1 MSRRRRGVALLASL
15 LLMAGAAASA
25 WAAIDSA
32 PGLKIVLS
40 VPHTCDTEGD
50 ERDEEL
56 TLSVEWSVVGGEA
69 PYEVFVDGSRVGQ
82 AHGVTELL
90 CGVWAGRDVDSGL
103 FAVQAHVRDATGAT
117 AGALS
122 YVNAVRSI
130 RADSYG
136 GPGDTD
142 LQAGLTYRVHGILL
156 TVPEAFDLHL
166 GDYTSADCRDLDAPC
181 DDRFQLF
188 TGSWNSRG
196 SSIWIRRWPAE
207 EFSREVS
214 AYGALDADA
223 VSAAFDQL
231 VASINQPASDLV
243 PPGVAGGGTNA
254 LLLRMIAPAICE
266 ETGSYWSP
274 SQSVVAWEVSG
285 GSAPYRI
292 VIDGQM
298 FGAASGDLHVQCGRL
313 TRGVSDSGLHS
324 VHGIVIDANGSVASG
339 VVHTYGIKNV
349 VAAELRG
356 GETYRVSG
364 QLLTIPA
371 GVVAEVGGYEHSS
384 CDPPEGDDRH
394 DPYYCEDAFALWL
407 GSDGVS
413 ASVWFGVESGR
424 AYGEEPR
431 ATTPAVGSDHPIH
444 TQLRALV
451 ASVGQPPT
459 LPADLADQLAPLRIT
474 ADVDPISCQ
483 VGGYNIQTARERNE
497 DWGRLHD
504 GEYTTANPIGGPA
517 VNLNWSVTG
526 GYWTPLTITVNGRD
540 PSAHRLVLNCPQ
552 RDGTHEIRL
561 TASDRSDPPQSAE
574 LTLKYES
581 LARSVEEQL
590 PFSAA
595 ALLSSHCRPGESVLI
610 GWRAYSEHGP
620 VVISIDGV
628 DGQYDPGGAAIV
640 RCQQSIG
647 TKTVMLRATD
657 QAQPPHRST
666 AAVRINVTDSPPQ
679 RVGMQVIAKASPRA
693 TCTTGERVQIVWRA
707 TGGVPPYQV
716 RVPGDESARV
726 DGPLIELDCPPDSD
740 NPYVTIDI
748 TDSNVK
754 PTTVRLHVSLNVTS
768 DTVDEP

>member
-15 LLMAGAAASA
+15 LMMAAAAASA
-25 WAAIDSA
+25 WASIGREQ
-32 PGLKIVLS
+32 GLKLMLT
-40 VPHTCDTEGD
+40 VPRTCDIEGD

-56 TLSVEWSVVGGEA
+56 TLNVEWQVVGGEP
-69 PYEVFVDGSRVGQ
+69 PYEVFVDDSRVGQ
-82 AHGVTELL
+82 AQGVTQLL
-90 CGVWAGRDVDSGL
+90 CGVWVGRDVDSGL

-136 GPGDTD
+136 GPGDTE
-142 LQAGLTYRVHGILL
+142 LQAGLTYRVHGILI

-181 DDRFQLF
+181 ADRFQLF
-188 TGSWNSRG
+188 TGSWNFRG

-231 VASINQPASDLV
+231 VASINQPASDLA
-243 PPGVAGGGTNA
+243 PPSVSGGGA
-254 LLLRMIAPAICE
+254 SDLRLRMIAPAICE
-266 ETGSYWSP
+266 ETGPTWRP

-285 GSAPYRI
+285 GVAPYRI
-292 VIDGQM
+292 VIDGHM
-298 FGAASGDLHVQCGRL
+298 FGAAFGDLHVQCGRL

-324 VHGIVIDANGSVASG
+324 VHGIVIDANGNVASG

-349 VAAELRG
+349 VAADLHG

-371 GVVAEVGGYEHSS
+371 GVVADAGGYEHSS
-384 CDPPEGDDRH
+384 CDPPEGDDRN
-394 DPYYCEDAFALWL
+394 DPYYCEDAFSLWMD
-407 GSDGVS
+407 SDGVS

-431 ATTPAVGSDHPIH
+431 ATTPAVGSDHPSH
-444 TQLRALV
+444 TQLGALV

-459 LPADLADQLAPLRIT
+459 LRDDLADQLAPLRIT

-483 VGGYNIQTARERNE
+483 FGGYNIQTARERNE
-497 DWGRLHD
+497 HWSSWHD

-517 VNLNWSVTG
+517 LNLNWSVTG

-552 RDGTHEIRL
+552 QGGTHEIRL
-561 TASDRSDPPQSAE
+561 TASDRSDPPQSDE
-574 LTLKYES
+574 LTLEYES
-581 LARSVEEQL
+581 LARSIEEQL

-595 ALLSSHCRPGESVLI
+595 ALLSSHCRPGEAVLI
-610 GWRAYSEHGP
+610 GWNAYSEQGP
-620 VVISIDGV
+620 VAITIDGV
-628 DGQYDPGGAAIV
+628 DGQLDPGGVATV

-647 TKTVMLRATD
+647 TQTVMLRATD
-657 QAQPPHRST
+657 QAQPPHQST
-666 AAVRINVTDSPPQ
+666 ATVHINVTDSPPQ
-679 RVGMQVIAKASPRA
+679 RVGMRVIAKASPSA

-707 TGGVPPYQV
+707 TGGVPPYRV
-716 RVPGDESARV
+716 RAPGDEPARV
-726 DGPLIELDCPPDSD
+726 DGSIIELDCPPGSD
-740 NPYVTIDI
+740 NPHVTIEI
-748 TDSNVK
+748 TDSNVM
-754 PTTVRLHVSLNVTS
+754 PTVLRQHVSLDVTS
-768 DTVDEP
+768 DAPDEP